1 MSPFSKGTLAAMA
14 FLLLIPAVAIVAG
27 PRPGGPSISTPT
39 ISPALPSPNDQVTV
53 NATVNAGAT
62 GVQNVTVVYTTDSW
76 KATNTTVLASYTSTS
91 QIALAHIP
99 PEPGATHVE
108 YYVVAFD
115 TNGNRAVK
123 DNGGAYYSY
132 TVSGAPGTIGTS
144 TWIELAIVLVAVG
157 ATVSVAVYSLRPK
170 KPTAH

>member
-1 MSPFSKGTLAAMA
+1 MSHFSKGTLVAIA
-14 FLLLIPAVAIVAG
+14 FLLLIPAVAIVAA
-27 PRPGGPSISTPT
+27 PRNGLSISTPT
-39 ISPALPSPNDQVTV
+39 ISPAQPGPSDQVTV
-53 NATVNAGAT
+53 NATVSAGAT
-62 GVQNVTVVYTTDSW
+62 GVQNVTVVYTTDAW
-76 KATNTTVLASYTSTS
+76 KTNTTVKASYNSTS

-115 TNGNRAVK
+115 NNNNQAVK
-123 DNGGAYYSY
+123 DNGGAYYAY

-157 ATVSVAVYSLRPK
+157 AAVSVAVYSLRPK
-170 KPTAH
+170 SKAR

>member
-1 MSPFSKGTLAAMA
+1 MSPFSKGMLAVMA

-39 ISPALPSPNDQVTV
+39 ISPAQPGPSDQVTV
-53 NATVNAGAT
+53 NSTVSAGTT
-62 GVQNVTVVYTTDSW
+62 GVKNVTIIYTTDAW
-76 KATNTTVLASYTSTS
+76 KTTNTSVLASYNPTS

-99 PEPGATHVE
+99 PEPGATHIE

-115 TNGNRAVK
+115 NNNNLAVK

-144 TWIELAIVLVAVG
+144 TWIGLAITLIAVG
-157 ATVSVAVYSLRPK
+157 AVVSVAVYSLRS
-170 KPTAH
+170 KPTGR